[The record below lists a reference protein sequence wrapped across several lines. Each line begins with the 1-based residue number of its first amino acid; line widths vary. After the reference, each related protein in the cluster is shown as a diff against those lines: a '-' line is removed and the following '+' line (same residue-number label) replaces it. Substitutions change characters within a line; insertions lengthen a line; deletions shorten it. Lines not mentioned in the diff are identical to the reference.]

1 MKSKKS
7 IQKSIDSYDKLIEE
21 HKEKIERF
29 GDENPWLKDYWE
41 KQIEVFEE
49 NKEKEK
55 KRVR

>member
-21 HKEKIERF
+21 HKEKIEKF
-29 GDENPWLKDYWE
+29 GEENPWLKDYWE